1 MKAAL
6 RDQPYPSRM
15 TVTLTSF
22 TEREALLWGHQPQ
35 KLAHSLH
42 DNALFTRA
50 ALARLIESYPR
61 SHYSLIAMGG
71 TESERIWREGDLA
84 GAPGETVLDAIEKGR
99 MWLNLR
105 DVPSVDA
112 RYRRLLDEIF
122 AELRQRMPGFDASKW
137 QSGILISS
145 PSAQVYYHADLPG
158 QLLWQIAGRKRV
170 WVYPTGAP
178 FLTERDLEDIALF
191 DVEVDVPY
199 APWYDEH
206 AKVFDLEPGQML
218 SWPLNAPHR
227 VENIAGV
234 NISMTVSFS
243 SPAIRRREILYL
255 ANGLLRHRFG
265 VQSPG
270 NRIEGP
276 GFLAKAVLQKL
287 MRDSSWVRRQ
297 RQSRR
302 AITFCLDPAKPGET
316 IELMAA
322 E

>member
-1 MKAAL
+1 MAA
-6 RDQPYPSRM
+6 
-15 TVTLTSF
+15 TLTDF
-22 TEREALLWGHQPQ
+22 TERDALLWGHQPL
-35 KLAHSLH
+35 KLAHGLH
-42 DNALFTRA
+42 RDALFSRA
-50 ALARLIESYPR
+50 TLARLIETYPR

-71 TESERIWREGDLA
+71 RDGGRMWREGDLA

-105 DVPSVDA
+105 EVSSVDT
-112 RYRRLLDEIF
+112 RYRRLLDGIF
-122 AELRQRMPGFDASKW
+122 AELHQRMPDFDASKW

-170 WVYPTGAP
+170 FVYPGGAP

-243 SPAIRRREILYL
+243 SPAIRRREILHL

-265 VQSPG
+265 MRAPG
-270 NRIEGP
+270 RRLEGP

-287 MRDSSWVRRQ
+287 MRDSGWVRRQ
-297 RQSRR
+297 RQTRR
-302 AITFCLDPAKPGET
+302 AVAFRLDPARPGHT

>member
-1 MKAAL
+1 MIL
-6 RDQPYPSRM
+6 HPSRM
-15 TVTLTSF
+15 AVTLTNF
-22 TEREALLWGHQPQ
+22 TERDALLWGHQPL
-35 KLAHSLH
+35 KLAHGLH
-42 DNALFTRA
+42 SDRLFSRA
-50 ALARLIESYPR
+50 TLARLIETYPR
-61 SHYSLIAMGG
+61 DHYSLIAMGG
-71 TESERIWREGDLA
+71 TDDGRTWREGDLA
-84 GAPGETVLDAIEKGR
+84 NIPGETVLDAIEKGR

-105 DVPSVDA
+105 DVSGVDA
-112 RYRRLLDEIF
+112 RYRRLLDDIF
-122 AELRQRMPGFDASKW
+122 AELRQRMPDFDATKW

-170 WVYPTGAP
+170 FVYPGGAP

-206 AKVFDLEPGQML
+206 AKVFDLEPGQVL

-243 SPAIRRREILYL
+243 SPTIRRREILHL

-265 VQSPG
+265 MRAPG
-270 NRIEGP
+270 RRIEGP
-276 GFLAKAVLQKL
+276 GFLAKTVLQKL
-287 MRDSSWVRRQ
+287 MRDSGWVRRQ
-297 RQSRR
+297 RQTRR
-302 AITFCLDPAKPGET
+302 AVTFRLDPAGKP

>member
-1 MKAAL
+1 MA
-6 RDQPYPSRM
+6 
-15 TVTLTSF
+15 VTLARF
-22 TEREALLWGHQPQ
+22 TERDALLWGHQPL
-35 KLAHSLH
+35 KLAHGLH
-42 DNALFTRA
+42 EDALFSRA

-61 SHYSLIAMGG
+61 SHYSLIAMGAADDK
-71 TESERIWREGDLA
+71 RMWREGDLA
-84 GAPGETVLDAIEKGR
+84 GVPGETVLDAIAKGR

-105 DVPSVDA
+105 DVSGVDA
-112 RYRRLLDEIF
+112 RHRGLLDGIF
-122 AELRQRMPGFDASKW
+122 AELHQKMPDFEANKW

-145 PSAQVYYHADLPG
+145 PGAQVYYHADLPG

-170 WVYPTGAP
+170 FVYPSGAP
-178 FLTERDLEDIALF
+178 FLTRRDLEDIALF
-191 DVEVDVPY
+191 DVEVDMPY

-206 AKVFDLEPGQML
+206 ATVFDLEPGQML

-243 SPAIRRREILYL
+243 SPAIRRGEILHL

-265 VQSPG
+265 MRNPG
-270 NRIEGP
+270 GRTEGP

-287 MRDSSWVRRQ
+287 MRDCAWVRRQ
-297 RQSRR
+297 RQARR
-302 AITFCLDPAKPGET
+302 AIAFRLDPTRPGQT

>member
-1 MKAAL
+1 MI
-6 RDQPYPSRM
+6 PHPSRM
-15 TVTLTSF
+15 SAPLTRF
-22 TEREALLWGHQPQ
+22 TERDALLWGHQPL
-35 KLAHSLH
+35 KLAHGLH
-42 DNALFTRA
+42 DNMLFSRG
-50 ALARLIESYPR
+50 ALARLIENYPR

-71 TESERIWREGDLA
+71 TDGGRMWREGDLA
-84 GAPGETVLDAIEKGR
+84 GVPGETVLDAIEKGR

-105 DVPSVDA
+105 DVPSVDT
-112 RYRRLLDEIF
+112 RYRRLLDDIF

-170 WVYPTGAP
+170 FVYPSGAP
-178 FLTERDLEDIALF
+178 FLTGRDLEDIALF
-191 DVEVDVPY
+191 DVEVDLPY

-206 AKVFDLEPGQML
+206 ATVFDLAPGQML

-227 VENIAGV
+227 VENIAGL

-243 SPAIRRREILYL
+243 SPTIRRREILHL

-265 VQSPG
+265 MRSPG
-270 NRIEGP
+270 SRIEGP

-287 MRDSSWVRRQ
+287 MRDSGWVRRQ
-297 RQSRR
+297 RQARR
-302 AITFCLDPAKPGET
+302 TVAFRLDPAGQT